1 MKIIQKTDFNI
12 NMNLDIGSF
21 KNFLNIDSREVFP
34 SDLISQ
40 SYTQEEQE
48 STPTPTSNPKVYNPR
63 GLTLKVK
70 DNIHNSDS
78 NDAIIPNIQTNNV
91 SNDAIIPNI
100 QNNSDIDAQ
109 YRIKL
114 KDTESSI
121 KSIATNYDKLL
132 KKALKKIK
140 EEKLAYL
147 DSSNGDT
154 GIEKILKEYD
164 TQMSGGSKDSIRY
177 LKKLVHNKDQLKLIL
192 EAAKVVIDKQQITSK
207 QEKVLKKAVKS
218 KLSRNIPIQGKLRVI
233 IEQALAITNVIV
245 EALNKKQPKSH
256 TVVKSAVITSYGS
269 LPFEVRNKYIVKG
282 KTTSKTVR
290 HDLGFATDL
299 YLTAKNGGRLS
310 QKKIEDLKTLQI
322 FILVC
327 KKLGITGVGMSR
339 EYPSSAASD
348 RNEGIIFHIDIAKSN
363 RTLKGKFKGTE
374 FWGDSDK
381 KGEKSIL
388 YSGATRSSQR
398 VDEWLKSITKV
409 HAHDDSHT

>member
-12 NMNLDIGSF
+12 NMNLDINSF
-21 KNFLNIDSREVFP
+21 KNFLNLNSREVFR
-34 SDLISQ
+34 SDLVSQ

-70 DNIHNSDS
+70 DSIHNSDS
-78 NDAIIPNIQTNNV
+78 NDAIIPNIQTN
-91 SNDAIIPNI
+91 
-100 QNNSDIDAQ
+100 SDIDAQ

-114 KDTESSI
+114 KDTEKSI
-121 KSIATNYDKLL
+121 KSIATNYDELL
-132 KKALKKIK
+132 KEALTKIK
-140 EEKLAYL
+140 KEKLAYL
-147 DSSNGDT
+147 DGSNGNA
-154 GIEKILKEYD
+154 GIKKILEEYD
-164 TQMSGGSKDSIRY
+164 TQISGVSKDSIRY
-177 LKKLVHNKDQLKLIL
+177 IKKLVLNKDQLKLIL
-192 EAAKVVIDKQQITSK
+192 EAAKAVLDRKRITSK
-207 QEKVLKKAVKS
+207 QKKELKKAVRS

-233 IEQALAITNVIV
+233 IEQALAITKVIV
-245 EALNKKQPKSH
+245 EALNKRQPKSH

-269 LPFEVRNKYIVKG
+269 LPFDVRNKYIVKG

-327 KKLGITGVGMSR
+327 KKLGVTGVGMSR
-339 EYPSSAASD
+339 EYPSSARSD

-363 RTLKGKFKGTE
+363 RTLEGKFKGTE

-381 KGEKSIL
+381 KGDKSIL
-388 YSGATRSSQR
+388 YSGISRSSQR
-398 VDEWLKSITKV
+398 VDEWLKTITKV
-409 HAHDDSHT
+409 HAHDDSHSTW